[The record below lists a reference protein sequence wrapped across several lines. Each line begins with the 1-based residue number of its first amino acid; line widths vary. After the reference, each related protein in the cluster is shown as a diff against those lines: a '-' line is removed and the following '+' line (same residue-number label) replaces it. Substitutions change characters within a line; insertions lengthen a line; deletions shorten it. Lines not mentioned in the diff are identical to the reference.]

1 MLPRAKVLREVMG
14 RPIALQPGRVAS
26 RAVGGD
32 RAMAQ
37 DDGEM
42 FIVPKAFFEL
52 NQKLEDRTG
61 SD

>member
-1 MLPRAKVLREVMG
+1 MG